1 MKTKMA
7 FFLFFHGFFSMW
19 WSANQR
25 LRFPT
30 NLCVILGF
38 YRVSFSDLLSI
49 AEFPT
54 ILFFQQNQT
63 KCLPSC
69 QRGRLFIEVVGRGF
83 GEGGGGAADPRGW
96 RVNEDGRPRGSNVI
110 GAFPANEESASI
122 DGRPSLVENGA
133 GRSCFS
139 SFRLSNLYFL
149 RSLSVFFSL
158 VCCCCCCCCCCF
170 CCCCCCCCC
179 CRQLTG
185 REPEMSHGAPVDGR
199 LIENVP

>member
-83 GEGGGGAADPRGW
+83 GEGGGGGCGPPGVTGKRGREAEGVQRHW
-96 RVNEDGRPRGSNVI
+96 CIPSQWGVGVDRRPTFISRKRR
-110 GAFPANEESASI
+110 
-122 DGRPSLVENGA
+122 RPLLFFVFSFVE
-133 GRSCFS
+133 F
-139 SFRLSNLYFL
+139 
-149 RSLSVFFSL
+149 VFFTIA
-158 VCCCCCCCCCCF
+158 F
-170 CCCCCCCCC
+170 
-179 CRQLTG
+179 R
-185 REPEMSHGAPVDGR
+185 
-199 LIENVP
+199 IF